1 MAPKNKK
8 AEEAAVAAE
17 NPVEEIVEEIVEE
30 APKVEEITKAV
41 MDACGIEAPKPDTA
55 VEASKKQFAYMRE
68 LVPVTPL
75 PPRSGEDPNYPIGIN
90 GKMWILPKGKTSMV
104 PRYVAM
110 AYNQAEAAKDT
121 QLDSQAKLLEQQ
133 SGNTLDLN
141 KLTEDQ
147 VAQLKKL
154 LGL

>member
-8 AEEAAVAAE
+8 AEEAAVTAE
-17 NPVEEIVEEIVEE
+17 TAV
-30 APKVEEITKAV
+30 AEEITETTVAMGDTEVKAEV
-41 MDACGIEAPKPDTA
+41 RTYEAGA
-55 VEASKKQFAYMRE
+55 EEQAQRKQFAYMRE
-68 LVPVTPL
+68 LVPVTPA

-90 GKMWILPKGKTSMV
+90 GKMWILPKGKTSQV

-110 AYNQAEAAKDT
+110 AYNQAEAAKGT

>member
-8 AEEAAVAAE
+8 AEEAAVTAE
-17 NPVEEIVEEIVEE
+17 TPVEEIVEE

-41 MDACGIEAPKPDTA
+41 MDACGIEAPEPDSAAETA
-55 VEASKKQFAYMRE
+55 KKQLAYMRE
-68 LVPVTPL
+68 LVPVTPA

-104 PRYVAM
+104 PRYVAL
-110 AYNQAEAAKDT
+110 AFNQAEAAKGT
-121 QLDSQAKLLEQQ
+121 QLDSQAELLKRQ
-133 SGNTLDLN
+133 SGNTVDLSQ
-141 KLTEDQ
+141 LTEDQ
-147 VAQLKKL
+147 IAQLKKL

>member
-1 MAPKNKK
+1 MAPKKK
-8 AEEAAVAAE
+8 IEAEEAAVTAE
-17 NPVEEIVEEIVEE
+17 TPVEEIVEE

-41 MDACGIEAPKPDTA
+41 MDVCGSEAPKTEGA
-55 VEASKKQFAYMRE
+55 EAPKSQFAYMRE
-68 LVPVTPL
+68 LVPVTPA

-90 GKMWILPKGKTSMV
+90 GKLWILPKGKTSQV
-104 PRYVAM
+104 PRYVAL
-110 AYNQAEAAKDT
+110 AYNQAEAAKGA

>member
-8 AEEAAVAAE
+8 AEEAAVTAEAA
-17 NPVEEIVEEIVEE
+17 V
-30 APKVEEITKAV
+30 AEEITETTVAMGDAEAKAEV
-41 MDACGIEAPKPDTA
+41 RTYEAGA
-55 VEASKKQFAYMRE
+55 EEQAQRKQFAHMRE
-68 LVPVTPL
+68 LVPVTPA

-90 GKMWILPKGKTSMV
+90 GKMWILPKGKTSQV

-110 AYNQAEAAKDT
+110 AYNQAEAAKGT

>member
-17 NPVEEIVEEIVEE
+17 TAV
-30 APKVEEITKAV
+30 AEEITETTVAMGDTEAKAEV
-41 MDACGIEAPKPDTA
+41 RTYEAGA
-55 VEASKKQFAYMRE
+55 EEQAQRKQFAYMRE
-68 LVPVTPL
+68 LVPVTPA
-75 PPRSGEDPNYPIGIN
+75 PPRSGEDPNYPVGIN

-104 PRYVAM
+104 PRYVAL
-110 AYNQAEAAKDT
+110 AFNQAEAAKGT
-121 QLDSQAKLLEQQ
+121 QLDSQAELLKRQ
-133 SGNTLDLN
+133 SGNTVDLSQ
-141 KLTEDQ
+141 LTEDQ

>member
-8 AEEAAVAAE
+8 AEEAAVTAEAA
-17 NPVEEIVEEIVEE
+17 VAEEFTETTVAMGDTEAKGEFRTYEAGDEEQ
-30 APKVEEITKAV
+30 AQR
-41 MDACGIEAPKPDTA
+41 
-55 VEASKKQFAYMRE
+55 KQFAYMRE
-68 LVPVTPL
+68 LVPVTPA

-110 AYNQAEAAKDT
+110 AYNQAEAAKGT
-121 QLDSQAKLLEQQ
+121 QLDSQAELLKRQ
-133 SGNTLDLN
+133 SGNTVDLSQ
-141 KLTEDQ
+141 LTEDQ

>member
-8 AEEAAVAAE
+8 AEEAAVTAE
-17 NPVEEIVEEIVEE
+17 
-30 APKVEEITKAV
+30 
-41 MDACGIEAPKPDTA
+41 TA
-55 VEASKKQFAYMRE
+55 VAEEFTETTVAMGDTEVKAEVRTYEAGDEEQAQRKQFAYMRE
-68 LVPVTPL
+68 LVPVTPA

-110 AYNQAEAAKDT
+110 AYNQAEAAKGT
-121 QLDSQAKLLEQQ
+121 QLDSQAELLKRQ
-133 SGNTLDLN
+133 SGNTVDLSQ
-141 KLTEDQ
+141 LTEDQ